1 MIGEFNELYY
11 RKVTRETIFWHGTGR
26 YRYDKKFNKV
36 DILNN
41 ITDYGIKPYKDYY
54 NFINPGIKTISLAKN
69 RYHALPYADMHQKY
83 KKIGK
88 NRSYKMTDFVKNY
101 IQYSGEEMQKEI
113 QALNLPINDISKL
126 MKEQNWSKKINK
138 SSVLISDAF
147 LGGTDISRNFPILI
161 GVREVPTIKD
171 LARYLAEFE
180 VRSLDN
186 MAIDKTTHLEVP
198 RSKIIIVQMVLL
210 FKGVNIPVF
219 AIEDIEYKS

>member
-1 MIGEFNELYY
+1 
-11 RKVTRETIFWHGTGR
+11 
-26 YRYDKKFNKV
+26 
-36 DILNN
+36 
-41 ITDYGIKPYKDYY
+41 
-54 NFINPGIKTISLAKN
+54 
-69 RYHALPYADMHQKY
+69 
-83 KKIGK
+83 
-88 NRSYKMTDFVKNY
+88 MTDFVKNY

-186 MAIDKTTHLEVP
+186 MAIDKITHLEVP

>member
-1 MIGEFNELYY
+1 
-11 RKVTRETIFWHGTGR
+11 
-26 YRYDKKFNKV
+26 
-36 DILNN
+36 
-41 ITDYGIKPYKDYY
+41 
-54 NFINPGIKTISLAKN
+54 
-69 RYHALPYADMHQKY
+69 
-83 KKIGK
+83 
-88 NRSYKMTDFVKNY
+88 
-101 IQYSGEEMQKEI
+101 
-113 QALNLPINDISKL
+113 
-126 MKEQNWSKKINK
+126 
-138 SSVLISDAF
+138 VLISDAF

-186 MAIDKTTHLEVP
+186 IAIDKITHLEVP